1 MARVGARRR
10 MARLAMAGACA
21 SSVALVPARGHDL
34 PRGDDAAAATPG
46 SPVAPATAAGA
57 TAVQNTASPLGRV
70 GPVRVPLEV
79 SLRVND
85 AFLGTIS
92 VAVDPKGAGEI
103 DAIRFLALIRPVV
116 AADLYAAMEARV
128 AGRPRVDFVELN
140 IDTFVL
146 RFDSLALEVVG
157 TLAPSATA
165 ATALRFAPQQ
175 EVPVPS
181 SFDQPA
187 RFAAGVN
194 IGAGQRYVY
203 GRGFERVRADFNG
216 IASIGGFEG
225 VTLTG
230 GATYDGERWLRRE
243 LRATHDEF
251 ERAIR
256 FTAGEF
262 TPSSTSFQGSA
273 RILGFGVERAYQTI
287 RPFQNTRPIGRQQ
300 FTLDRESSVDVLVN
314 QVRVQTVRLAAG
326 RYDIGDFPF
335 AAGPNQVQLVV
346 EDIGGKREILDFDV
360 FNSTSLLTPGL
371 SEFGGAVGVREHGT
385 LRYGASPAATGY
397 GYFGL
402 SDNLTLGANAQATT
416 RRAQI
421 GGVAVLGTPIGFFQ
435 IETAA
440 SRRFAAGGIET
451 AASLD
456 YRGEFTTRSKND
468 LRLALSAVYRSAE
481 FQNAFSRDG
490 RNSRALDVAA
500 QVQWLAPYAISI
512 GGSVGYSKARDGGPN
527 SYRIDMTLGRSF
539 GRLGLSATGSRL
551 VFGNGFGNDTRVAL
565 GLSLRFGRRDNLF
578 ARYDSGTGRSEVE
591 VSRTPDGRLGEISGN
606 LRYTQDD
613 DARAIS
619 GRLAYINNRFD
630 LVLNHNRLERRGPDG
645 QTANA
650 SDWNAR
656 TFIGFADGRFG
667 IGRAADEGFVIA
679 ALHPS
684 LRGAQASIL
693 AGDRVVARSGWLGP
707 ALVPVGRA
715 YGAGRYEVKV
725 DPLPIGYD
733 LGAGTIN
740 VFPGFGSGYRAMIG
754 SDESHI
760 AVGILVGPAGPLALA
775 SGTIEPLDAAR
786 RKTWKPRGIF
796 TNRSGRFVADR
807 LAPGRYRLT
816 LPGQADATFEI
827 AKDAEGLIDVGTI
840 RLAR

>member
-1 MARVGARRR
+1 
-10 MARLAMAGACA
+10 
-21 SSVALVPARGHDL
+21 
-34 PRGDDAAAATPG
+34 
-46 SPVAPATAAGA
+46 
-57 TAVQNTASPLGRV
+57 
-70 GPVRVPLEV
+70 
-79 SLRVND
+79 
-85 AFLGTIS
+85 
-92 VAVDPKGAGEI
+92 
-103 DAIRFLALIRPVV
+103 
-116 AADLYAAMEARV
+116 
-128 AGRPRVDFVELN
+128 
-140 IDTFVL
+140 
-146 RFDSLALEVVG
+146 
-157 TLAPSATA
+157 
-165 ATALRFAPQQ
+165 
-175 EVPVPS
+175 
-181 SFDQPA
+181 
-187 RFAAGVN
+187 
-194 IGAGQRYVY
+194 
-203 GRGFERVRADFNG
+203 
-216 IASIGGFEG
+216 
-225 VTLTG
+225 
-230 GATYDGERWLRRE
+230 
-243 LRATHDEF
+243 
-251 ERAIR
+251 
-256 FTAGEF
+256 
-262 TPSSTSFQGSA
+262 
-273 RILGFGVERAYQTI
+273 
-287 RPFQNTRPIGRQQ
+287 
-300 FTLDRESSVDVLVN
+300 
-314 QVRVQTVRLAAG
+314 
-326 RYDIGDFPF
+326 
-335 AAGPNQVQLVV
+335 
-346 EDIGGKREILDFDV
+346 
-360 FNSTSLLTPGL
+360 
-371 SEFGGAVGVREHGT
+371 
-385 LRYGASPAATGY
+385 
-397 GYFGL
+397 
-402 SDNLTLGANAQATT
+402 
-416 RRAQI
+416 
-421 GGVAVLGTPIGFFQ
+421 
-435 IETAA
+435 
-440 SRRFAAGGIET
+440 
-451 AASLD
+451 
-456 YRGEFTTRSKND
+456 
-468 LRLALSAVYRSAE
+468 
-481 FQNAFSRDG
+481 
-490 RNSRALDVAA
+490 
-500 QVQWLAPYAISI
+500 
-512 GGSVGYSKARDGGPN
+512 
-527 SYRIDMTLGRSF
+527 MTLGRSF

-684 LRGAQASIL
+684 LRGAQASSL